1 MYLFFSLHLNRNKN
15 WNINKGKFMMS
26 IRRKQSHEIIMNHA
40 RKDSII
46 DIDNLSA
53 SIRTR
58 ENRNYALKSTI
69 TETNYSEINELEDTS
84 EEENS
89 FHQLEETE
97 TTLSDQECEDGHSN
111 LNDLTDE
118 KLLSSASTHLPTNR
132 PKSSAYLRKELLRK
146 TLMETKI
153 LSGNC
158 DILFHY

>member
-1 MYLFFSLHLNRNKN
+1 
-15 WNINKGKFMMS
+15 MS
-26 IRRKQSHEIIMNHA
+26 IARKQSQEIIVNHA

-53 SIRTR
+53 SMRLG

-69 TETNYSEINELEDTS
+69 TETNYSEINELEDNS

-97 TTLSDQECEDGHSN
+97 TKLSDQECEDGHSN
-111 LNDLTDE
+111 LNELTDATR
-118 KLLSSASTHLPTNR
+118 LSTGSTHLPTNR
-132 PKSSAYLRKELLRK
+132 PKSSAYIRKELLRK

-153 LSGNC
+153 LSGDC
-158 DILFHY
+158 HILFHR

>member
-1 MYLFFSLHLNRNKN
+1 
-15 WNINKGKFMMS
+15 MS
-26 IRRKQSHEIIMNHA
+26 ISRKQSHEIVISHT
-40 RKDSII
+40 RTDSII

-53 SIRTR
+53 TMRSR
-58 ENRNYALKSTI
+58 ENRNYSLKSTI
-69 TETNYSEINELEDTS
+69 TEINYSEINEKEDTS
-84 EEENS
+84 DEENS

-118 KLLSSASTHLPTNR
+118 KLLSSASTHSPTNR

-153 LSGNC
+153 LSGDCN
-158 DILFHY
+158 ILFHH